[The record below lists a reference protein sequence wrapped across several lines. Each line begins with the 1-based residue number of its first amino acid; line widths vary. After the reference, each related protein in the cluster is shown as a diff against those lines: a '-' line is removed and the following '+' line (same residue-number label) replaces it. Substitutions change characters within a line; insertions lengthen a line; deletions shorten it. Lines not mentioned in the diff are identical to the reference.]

1 MSQASLSLN
10 VQDMASLEEGNPWRQ
25 TSTHKVAE
33 LLDQVAGRFVHY
45 GDALAFETA
54 ERVGVSPA
62 EVWLETIFPCVWG
75 LLSLRHTLLAR
86 AQSCPTVGELT
97 EAVPDE
103 QFEPFAGKRAL
114 RMLPGNWLESLL
126 LPGFSGY
133 VLISEEEAD
142 LPETQFKEGLALC
155 LMPFNLT
162 SIGALDIVHLLCNRA
177 KRVVA
182 KVSER
187 AEFTAPHLER
197 IFEPFLK
204 VQALSFAFGGPEV
217 GAWLAAKPEFSE
229 IHLTGGKATA
239 ASVAKVGGG
248 KALTFELGGI
258 TPAIVFPD
266 AATEPF
272 ASLVARQIA
281 FGALANN
288 GQHCV
293 SFQIV
298 VVPQS
303 RQAELSEKIWA
314 ELNVAGTREPR
325 HDGKRMLVDPAAAR
339 RLEDLVQASRREG
352 ARTRPEL
359 TAAEDRLFP
368 ICLIA
373 GLVPEMRLFREEA
386 FGPVLGVMA
395 LPDEVFFPKA
405 LNLANST
412 LLGGDLGIS
421 IFTSQPNSA
430 AIQEF
435 AVQLRHGMVAINT
448 YPGVS
453 FATSLPWGPGA
464 SGLSGYGWVHN
475 YEFLPGKRIE
485 KVVLSAPLGKKG
497 FGIFRWE
504 DPWLLNV
511 CGEHSLKLAQ
521 SLTFAAVAY
530 FRKKRW
536 KLAKALA
543 TLSLNI
549 VRRELSARVADRK

>member
-1 MSQASLSLN
+1 
-10 VQDMASLEEGNPWRQ
+10 
-25 TSTHKVAE
+25 
-33 LLDQVAGRFVHY
+33 
-45 GDALAFETA
+45 
-54 ERVGVSPA
+54 
-62 EVWLETIFPCVWG
+62 
-75 LLSLRHTLLAR
+75 
-86 AQSCPTVGELT
+86 
-97 EAVPDE
+97 
-103 QFEPFAGKRAL
+103 
-114 RMLPGNWLESLL
+114 
-126 LPGFSGY
+126 
-133 VLISEEEAD
+133 
-142 LPETQFKEGLALC
+142 
-155 LMPFNLT
+155 
-162 SIGALDIVHLLCNRA
+162 
-177 KRVVA
+177 
-182 KVSER
+182 
-187 AEFTAPHLER
+187 
-197 IFEPFLK
+197 
-204 VQALSFAFGGPEV
+204 
-217 GAWLAAKPEFSE
+217 
-229 IHLTGGKATA
+229 
-239 ASVAKVGGG
+239 
-248 KALTFELGGI
+248 
-258 TPAIVFPD
+258 
-266 AATEPF
+266 
-272 ASLVARQIA
+272 
-281 FGALANN
+281 
-288 GQHCV
+288 
-293 SFQIV
+293 
-298 VVPQS
+298 
-303 RQAELSEKIWA
+303 
-314 ELNVAGTREPR
+314 
-325 HDGKRMLVDPAAAR
+325 
-339 RLEDLVQASRREG
+339 
-352 ARTRPEL
+352 
-359 TAAEDRLFP
+359 
-368 ICLIA
+368 
-373 GLVPEMRLFREEA
+373 
-386 FGPVLGVMA
+386 VLGVMA